1 MNEFVVA
8 GSKRQPRRKTS
19 WSLFCRCHL
28 EGDFSF
34 SGSTEI
40 KVSTHHQMQN
50 LKPRSLRLTCSVQR
64 APRESEAWL
73 RCASVFREVSSHGAG
88 TRESRCGRRSALRWF
103 GGHLGILGSALSNK
117 GAIGKF

>member
-19 WSLFCRCHL
+19 WSLFCRCHF
-28 EGDFSF
+28 ESDFSF

-40 KVSTHHQMQN
+40 KVSTPSPDA
-50 LKPRSLRLTCSVQR
+50 KPEPRSLRLTCSVQR
-64 APRESEAWL
+64 APWESEAWL
-73 RCASVFREVSSHGAG
+73 KCAWVFREVGRLGAG
-88 TRESRCGRRSALRWF
+88 TRESRWRRRSALRWF
-103 GGHLGILGSALSNK
+103 GSHLGILGFALSNK